1 VRWQVTLIVT
11 GILILAGLMAYLAL
25 SFTVRHVPAPGGTYI
40 EGVVGQPQFI
50 NPLLCSFNEPD
61 RDICALV
68 FNGLVKFDERGA
80 PQPDLASRWTIS
92 DDDENYGLI
101 YTFHLRDDVTW
112 QDGQPFTADDVI
124 FTIGLL
130 HPSFPGR
137 PDIGALWRTVEAVK
151 IDDRTV
157 QMTLQEPF
165 APFLDYT
172 AVGMLPVHILHGA
185 SASELLDHPF
195 NRQPV
200 GTGPFRV
207 KELVSEPGRPQ
218 RIVLETNPRYFGRQ
232 PYINEVEFKYYA
244 TAAEAFEAYRVGEIH
259 GLSPIKTAD
268 LDLVRETPS
277 LNLFTAPI
285 SGLSLIFLNTND
297 PNSPFFQ
304 EEDVRKALLLALDR
318 QAIVDGVLGAQAVVA
333 NGPFH
338 QNSWAYDPDTPPIEQ
353 DISRARQLLARA
365 GWIPSED
372 DTGSAS
378 SGNSD
383 LIPEVDS
390 PVVPRIETRGS
401 DALRLKS
408 GVPLSFT
415 LLVSSDQFGVARAV
429 AHQWRVIGVNAEVRP
444 VQVGLASN
452 YLQARQYQAAL
463 ANIVFDSPDP
473 DPYPFW
479 HETKASAGQNYS
491 QFKDRDVSEVLEA
504 ARRVFEPERRAE
516 LYRRFSQMF
525 NEKVPAIVLYY
536 PLYSY
541 GVNQR
546 IRGVQLG
553 PLLTPADR
561 LQTLADWFVIERR
574 VIANSGQLTP

>member
-1 VRWQVTLIVT
+1 VFRHVRWQVTLIVA

-25 SFTVRHVPAPGGTYI
+25 SFTVRYVPAPGGTYI

-68 FNGLVKFDERGA
+68 FNGLVKFDARGV

-92 DDDENYGLI
+92 QDDENYGLI
-101 YTFHLRDDVTW
+101 YTLHLRDDVTW

-130 HPSFPGR
+130 QDPSFPGR
-137 PDIGALWRTVEAVK
+137 PDIGALWRSVEAVK
-151 IDDRTV
+151 INDRTV

-165 APFLDYT
+165 APFLDYA
-172 AVGMLPVHILHGA
+172 AVGMLPVHILNGV
-185 SASELLDHPF
+185 SAGELLDHPF

-244 TAAEAFEAYRVGEIH
+244 TAAEAFEAYRASEIH
-259 GLSPIKTAD
+259 GISPITAAD
-268 LDLVRETPS
+268 LDLVRETPA

-372 DTGSAS
+372 VTGSAN
-378 SGNSD
+378 GDNGD
-383 LIPEVDS
+383 LLPEADS
-390 PVVPRIETRGS
+390 PVAPRIETRRS
-401 DALRLKS
+401 DALRLKN

-415 LLVSSDQFGVARAV
+415 LLVPSDQVGVARAV
-429 AHQWRVIGVNAEVRP
+429 ANQWRVIGVNAEVRP
-444 VQVGLASN
+444 VQIGLASTSCRRGSTRRRWRTWCSTRRIRIPIPSGTRRRRRRAKTTASSKIGTS
-452 YLQARQYQAAL
+452 ARSWRLRGGWSIRRGGRSCTAA
-463 ANIVFDSPDP
+463 SPRCSTRRCRRSCCIIP
-473 DPYPFW
+473 C
-479 HETKASAGQNYS
+479 TVMGSASA
-491 QFKDRDVSEVLEA
+491 FA
-504 ARRVFEPERRAE
+504 ACSSAR
-516 LYRRFSQMF
+516 S
-525 NEKVPAIVLYY
+525 
-536 PLYSY
+536 
-541 GVNQR
+541 
-546 IRGVQLG
+546 
-553 PLLTPADR
+553 
-561 LQTLADWFVIERR
+561 
-574 VIANSGQLTP
+574 